1 MTSVQSYTLDDIH
14 SDVTHLAHLIDETMS
29 KLLEIDQRSLEEET
43 KHYVDR
49 ASAFTW
55 VARDLVE
62 HIRDGFS
69 RALRDSGAVVGEE
82 KAHA

>member
-1 MTSVQSYTLDDIH
+1 MTRAYSLDDIQ
-14 SDVTHLAHLIDETMS
+14 SDIIHLGHLIDETMS
-29 KLLEIDQRSLEEET
+29 KLLEIDQRSLGDET

-69 RALRDSGAVVGEE
+69 QALRDSAAVVGEE
-82 KAHA
+82 A

>member
-1 MTSVQSYTLDDIH
+1 MTQAYSLDDIH
-14 SDVTHLAHLIDETMS
+14 SDITHLAHLIDETMS
-29 KLLEIDQRSLEEET
+29 KLLEIDERSLGEET

-55 VARDLVE
+55 VARDLIE

-69 RALRDSGAVVGEE
+69 QALRDSGAVVGEE
-82 KAHA
+82 SANA